1 MLTRYGALIFV
12 MGVSLRYG
20 IGSDIGMVV
29 ALIGAAIYR
38 SHIAMNLQQ
47 RQVR

>member
-12 MGVSLRYG
+12 MGVSWRYG
-20 IGSDIGMVV
+20 TGSDIGTVV
-29 ALIGAAIYR
+29 ALIGAAFYR
-38 SHIAMNLQQ
+38 SHIAMNLQR